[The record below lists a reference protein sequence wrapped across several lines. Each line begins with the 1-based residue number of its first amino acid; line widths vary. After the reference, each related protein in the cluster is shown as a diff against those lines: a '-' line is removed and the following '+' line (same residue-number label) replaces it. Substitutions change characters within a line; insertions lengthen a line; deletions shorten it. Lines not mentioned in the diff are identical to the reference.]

1 MITKGI
7 DSTIESGYS
16 VYVFNSNNPSDYCI
30 FDEVP
35 NFLRLRILLG
45 IAFGLLEISS
55 VFSIPLLL
63 ASMYER
69 FKRKMTEQNLRY
81 FVWAT
86 LVLIVLIIPLFITCN
101 IFALINGLTT
111 PPTHYNEIYTAFI
124 MMPIAIVSFLVVDIV
139 AAIFVVI
146 RFNKIENSRAK
157 INCFGFRDYKNTNVI
172 CVKNAI
178 HVFTIV
184 AVTWFTQFA
193 LFNSIY
199 MFIGAIAAPVETGS
213 LLLLYIT
220 SLFALISFFAV
231 ILKVFHKTLP
241 AAEAQEEPP
250 PAETQEGPPTAE
262 TQEGPP
268 PAETQEGP
276 PTAETQEG
284 PPPPAET
291 QEEPPP
297 AETQEGPPPA
307 ETQEGPPTAET
318 QEGPPPTAEAQ
329 EGPPPAETQEGPP
342 PAETQEGPPPAET
355 QEGPPPVLA
364 AEAQEGQG
372 FVRFPKVL
380 KNNRCLIYFVL
391 LIALVCVLAAGIGV
405 FVSFM
410 YIYITLNQEYRNN
423 RGILTF
429 LAALLPSLLVSISGI
444 FWTRIMRCIGQDN
457 NDAVLIDL

>member
-1 MITKGI
+1 MHHNSVITKGI

-30 FDEVP
+30 FDEVS

-45 IAFGLLEISS
+45 IAFGLLEMSS

-69 FKRKMTEQNLRY
+69 FKRKMTEKNLRY

-86 LVLIVLIIPLFITCN
+86 LVLIVLIIPLLITCN
-101 IFALINGLTT
+101 ILALINGFKT
-111 PPTHYNEIYTAFI
+111 PPTHYNDIYAAFI
-124 MMPIAIVSFLVVDIV
+124 MMAVAMGIFPLVDTIAAILVVY
-139 AAIFVVI
+139 
-146 RFNKIENSRAK
+146 RFKRIEEDSWTN
-157 INCFGFRDYKNTNVI
+157 INCFGFRNYEGTKVM
-172 CVKNAI
+172 CLKNAI
-178 HVFTIV
+178 HIGAIV
-184 AVTWFTQFA
+184 AVMWFTQLA

-199 MFIGAIAAPVETGS
+199 LFIGAIAAPVETGS

-241 AAEAQEEPP
+241 AAEAQEGQPP
-250 PAETQEGPPTAE
+250 
-262 TQEGPP
+262 
-268 PAETQEGP
+268 
-276 PTAETQEG
+276 
-284 PPPPAET
+284 
-291 QEEPPP
+291 
-297 AETQEGPPPA
+297 
-307 ETQEGPPTAET
+307 
-318 QEGPPPTAEAQ
+318 
-329 EGPPPAETQEGPP
+329 
-342 PAETQEGPPPAET
+342 
-355 QEGPPPVLA
+355 

-372 FVRFPKVL
+372 FVAFLKVL

-457 NDAVLIDL
+457 NDADLVVL

>member
-1 MITKGI
+1 MHHKSVITNGI

-45 IAFGLLEISS
+45 IAFGLLEMSS

-69 FKRKMTEQNLRY
+69 FKRKMTKQNLRY

-86 LVLIVLIIPLFITCN
+86 LVLIVLMIPLLITCN
-101 IFALINGLTT
+101 IFALINGFKT
-111 PPTHYNEIYTAFI
+111 PPTHYNDIHTAFI
-124 MMPIAIVSFLVVDIV
+124 MMAVAMGIFPLVDTV
-139 AAIFVVI
+139 AAILVMY
-146 RFNKIENSRAK
+146 RFKRIEENLWTN
-157 INCFGFRDYKNTNVI
+157 INCFGFRNYTNTCLICGKNFLHGF
-172 CVKNAI
+172 A
-178 HVFTIV
+178 IV
-184 AVTWFTQFA
+184 AVTWFTQLA

-241 AAEAQEEPP
+241 EPPPAADGQQGPPPATEAQERPPPAAEDQEEPP
-250 PAETQEGPPTAE
+250 PAAEDQEEPPPAAE
-262 TQEGPP
+262 DQEGPP
-268 PAETQEGP
+268 PA
-276 PTAETQEG
+276 
-284 PPPPAET
+284 
-291 QEEPPP
+291 
-297 AETQEGPPPA
+297 
-307 ETQEGPPTAET
+307 
-318 QEGPPPTAEAQ
+318 AEAQ
-329 EGPPPAETQEGPP
+329 EGPPPAAEDQAGPP
-342 PAETQEGPPPAET
+342 PAAEDQAGPPPA
-355 QEGPPPVLA
+355 
-364 AEAQEGQG
+364 AEAQAGQG
-372 FVRFPKVL
+372 FVGFL
-380 KNNRCLIYFVL
+380 KNNQCLIYFVL

-444 FWTRIMRCIGQDN
+444 FWTRVMRCIGKDN
-457 NDAVLIDL
+457 NDAALIDL